1 MTGHPVYTTLIS
13 SRELNLHLGDDRFTI
28 VDVRHDLAQP
38 ELWGEAQYRGGHIP
52 GAVFAHIDRDLSAM
66 KTGKNGRHPLPSPA
80 VAAELFSRLGIDAS
94 RQVIAYDQGSG
105 MYASRLWW
113 MLRWLGHDAVA
124 VLDGG
129 FDRWVKDGLPVTA
142 ELPVARPV
150 TFVPQPVTCTVD
162 AAMVQ
167 SNLEGGPLVLI
178 DARAPERYRGEVEPL
193 DPAAGHIP
201 GALNRPYPTNL
212 GPDGTFKPAT
222 VLRAEFE
229 ALLAGRDVSA
239 VVHQCGSGVSACHNV
254 LAMKVAGL
262 PCGHLYPGSWSEWC
276 ADPARPIARG
286 A

>member
-1 MTGHPVYTTLIS
+1 MNGQPVYKTLIS
-13 SRELNLHLGDDRFTI
+13 PRELVAHLEDERFVI
-28 VDVRHDLAQP
+28 IDVRHDLAQP
-38 ELWGEAQYRGGHIP
+38 ETWGESQYRAAHIP
-52 GAVFAHIDRDLSAM
+52 GAAFAHIDRDLSAP
-66 KTGKNGRHPLPSPA
+66 KTGKNGRHPLPTQ
-80 VAAELFSRLGIDAS
+80 AATSELFSRLGIDAT
-94 RQVIAYDQGSG
+94 RQVIAYDQANG
-105 MYASRLWW
+105 MYASRVWW

-129 FDRWVKDGLPVTA
+129 FDRWVKDGLPVTTA
-142 ELPVARPV
+142 VPPARTASFVAHPVA
-150 TFVPQPVTCTVD
+150 CTVD

-193 DPAAGHIP
+193 DPAPGHIP
-201 GALNRPYPTNL
+201 GALNRPFPTNL
-212 GPDGTFKPAT
+212 GPDGTFKPAP
-222 VLRAEFE
+222 VLRSEFE

-254 LAMKVAGL
+254 LAMEVAGL
-262 PCGHLYPGSWSEWC
+262 PCGRLYPGSWSEWC